1 MDPCGVCGERVG
13 CNSIQF
19 TKCQRWVH
27 RHCSDAPRQ
36 VSLLH
41 AVMSF
46 LCRTCLGHKCSVE
59 ERLEFKRCEDVLQ
72 EVEKLC

>member
-36 VSLLH
+36 VSLLR

-59 ERLEFKRCEDVLQ
+59 VRLEFKRCEDVLQ